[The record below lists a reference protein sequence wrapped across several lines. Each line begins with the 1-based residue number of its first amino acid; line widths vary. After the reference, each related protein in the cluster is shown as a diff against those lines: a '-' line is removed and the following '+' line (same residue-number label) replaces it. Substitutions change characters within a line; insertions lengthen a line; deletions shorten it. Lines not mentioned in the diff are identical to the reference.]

1 MLRNVLKSKIL
12 VHVYHFKGELEEPG
26 LKDGFE
32 SEYDIKFVEVGGRR
46 QDGKSWSELC
56 GTSTYRDPPGQ

>member
-1 MLRNVLKSKIL
+1 MNSKIL

-32 SEYDIKFVEVGGRR
+32 AEFDIKFIEVSGRR
-46 QDGKSWSELC
+46 QDGKSWSEYLSPSI
-56 GTSTYRDPPGQ
+56 TKRIYS